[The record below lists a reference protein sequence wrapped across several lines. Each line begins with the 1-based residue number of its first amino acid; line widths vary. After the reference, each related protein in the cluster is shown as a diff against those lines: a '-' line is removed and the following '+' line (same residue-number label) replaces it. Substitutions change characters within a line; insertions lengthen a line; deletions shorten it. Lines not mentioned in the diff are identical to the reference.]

1 MLNSDHR
8 MAITD
13 ICNLIQRLIQR
24 GFAGP
29 YLRAIASNVYFS
41 RRHEYLW
48 GTTPNDKTACD
59 NKPTRVPLVMIFHPQ
74 LDFHDDIQPPADV
87 RGLIGNVKTSVA
99 YSSSKSIVRSLNFVY
114 E

>member
-1 MLNSDHR
+1 

-59 NKPTRVPLVMIFHPQ
+59 NKPTRIPLVMSSFIHS
-74 LDFHDDIQPPADV
+74 L
-87 RGLIGNVKTSVA
+87 TSMMT
-99 YSSSKSIVRSLNFVY
+99 YSLLLMFVV
-114 E
+114 

>member
-1 MLNSDHR
+1 MLLSDHR

-48 GTTPNDKTACD
+48 GTKPNDKTACD
-59 NKPTRVPLVMIFHPQ
+59 NKPTRVPLVMIVHPQ
-74 LDFHDDIQPPADV
+74 LDLHDDIQPLDDV

-99 YSSSKSIVRSLNFVY
+99 YSSSKSIIRRLNFVY